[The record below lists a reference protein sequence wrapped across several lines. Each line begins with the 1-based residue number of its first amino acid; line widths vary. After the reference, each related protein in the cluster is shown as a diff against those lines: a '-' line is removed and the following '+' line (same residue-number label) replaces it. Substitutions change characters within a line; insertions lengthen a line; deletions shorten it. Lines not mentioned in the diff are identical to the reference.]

1 MRAPCLESLEL
12 RLLLSTLGPGQTAIV
27 DVGGVLVN
35 NGPVPVD
42 YNVVDGA
49 LTVTLTADGAKFIT
63 NLPADVSGGFLLA
76 AAKVGVAVRYRNV
89 LYRAV
94 AGDTTATV
102 SAINRFDVG
111 VGDLD
116 ATTLT
121 GGIGAILLG
130 DGDLDAVSS
139 AAAIGEIRAKGD
151 ILGTVSALGDIGLV
165 SAGRIVGSVASSGRI
180 TKLAVDEVTG
190 SVQAAGI
197 GDLLAGAITGG
208 AVTVTGNVDR
218 LWADTI
224 TGAADIDVYGSVQL
238 LRAKTISAGENAG
251 LWITIDGNLAKFQVG
266 LIDGGQ
272 AVGDWAMAATTLE
285 VDGSIGIFDAGLI
298 TGGTAEGQGSQ
309 AFVQFYVGTYLD
321 NGTVDGGDIGSLRA
335 AAITGGESS
344 GGGNT
349 WVMFD
354 IRHDLVDARVG
365 QIVGSATDTP
375 GTASSVQF
383 YVANDVCHLAAGLIS
398 GGTAVSQFDESG
410 NLLYSGAAYVAIFAF
425 NDIQELTAVRI
436 DGGTAVGEE
445 ADAEVL
451 ISASNDIDFIRV
463 NEITG
468 GDGGIVT
475 IDAGNDIVSMVVNRI
490 VLTADGEISI
500 QAGGDITLDVKH
512 VRNWDLVG
520 ADGLQIT
527 AGGVVTDVRG
537 TLTEFIDE
545 VVVSDPV

>member
-1 MRAPCLESLEL
+1 VRAPCLESLEL

-165 SAGRIVGSVASSGRI
+165 SAGRIIGSVESSGQI
-180 TKLAVDEVTG
+180 AKLAVDEITG
-190 SVQAAGI
+190 AVQAAGI

-224 TGAADIDVYGSVQL
+224 TGAADIDGDGSVQL

-251 LWITIDGNLAKFQVG
+251 LWITIDGDLAKLQVG

-321 NGTVDGGDIGSLRA
+321 DGVAGGDVGSLRA

-500 QAGGDITLDVKH
+500 QAGGDITLDVKQ
-512 VRNWDLVG
+512 VRDWDLVG

-545 VVVSDPV
+545 VVVSETV